1 LQTKF
6 FGKYFFYL
14 LVVIGQDLDSLAGKV
29 VLAAFVVAAQE
40 GRVQSGR
47 QNSVSG
53 FQTVPQT
60 TICLEFLG
68 LLEQGI
74 QPFCWQHHR
83 SWNKSLEM

>member
-1 LQTKF
+1 M
-6 FGKYFFYL
+6 
-14 LVVIGQDLDSLAGKV
+14 IGQDLNGLTGEV
-29 VLAAFVVAAQE
+29 VLAAFVVAAQK

-74 QPFCWQHHR
+74 QPFSWQHHR
-83 SWNKSLEM
+83 GWNKSL